1 MAMLVLNK
9 KAFKLPFMD
18 RERFVLLMR
27 LGLNYDRA
35 TGMFCVA
42 NFNNIEKL
50 SDTIAEIL
58 KVDEVTFT
66 QTCAVCGK
74 DFGCSDCKYLELC
87 ATKNLPFQC
96 VCQECLRGGKTFE
109 DKS

>member
-1 MAMLVLNK
+1 MVVLNK

-18 RERFVLLMR
+18 REKFLLLMR
-27 LGLNYDRA
+27 LGLNYDKPS
-35 TGMFCVA
+35 GPFCLK

-50 SDTIAEIL
+50 ADALAEIL

-66 QTCAVCGK
+66 QTCDVCGK
-74 DFGCSDCKYLELC
+74 DFTCSACKYLELC

-96 VCQECLRGGKTFE
+96 VCTECLHR
-109 DKS
+109 

>member
-1 MAMLVLNK
+1 MVVLNK

-18 RERFVLLMR
+18 REKFLLLMR
-27 LGLNYDRA
+27 LGLNYDKPSG
-35 TGMFCVA
+35 TYCLK

-50 SDTIAEIL
+50 ADALAEIL

-74 DFGCSDCKYLELC
+74 DFACSGCKYLELC

-96 VCQECLRGGKTFE
+96 VCTECLHR
-109 DKS
+109 